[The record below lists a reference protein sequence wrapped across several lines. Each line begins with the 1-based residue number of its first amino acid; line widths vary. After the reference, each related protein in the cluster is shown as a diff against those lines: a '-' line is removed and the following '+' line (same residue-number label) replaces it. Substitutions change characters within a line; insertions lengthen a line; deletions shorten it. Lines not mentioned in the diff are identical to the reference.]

1 MTNPLIEL
9 TKHGQSIWY
18 DNLNRELIRTAELQ
32 RLVEEDG
39 VTGGTSNPSIFE
51 KAIGAGDAYDD
62 HLRALVAKDLS
73 LEEIFDALTIEDIRL
88 CCDVFAPIYD
98 RTAAFDGYSSL
109 EVSPEIAYNTKA
121 TTADAMRLF
130 AALERPNAMIK
141 IPGTPDGLQ
150 PIEDCLADGVNI
162 NITLLFGVDN
172 YEQVAL
178 RYLRALERRVQA
190 GLPIDRISSVASF
203 FVSRVDSAVDAE
215 LEARIATAAGE
226 IERDRLR
233 ALMGKAGVANAKVA
247 YAKFKELFSGPRWEA
262 LAAKGARV
270 QRPLWA
276 STGTKNPAYSDVL
289 YIEELIGPDTIN
301 TMPQAT
307 LEAFRDHGVVRD
319 TLEENV
325 DVAFAQ
331 LAELEAIGIDF
342 KAITDKLQVDGVK
355 LFSEAFAKAGETLE
369 RKRKELRAELER
381 GIGATAS
388 DR

>member
-9 TKHGQSIWY
+9 TKHNQSIWY
-18 DNLNRELIRTAELQ
+18 DNLNRELIRTGELQ
-32 RLVEEDG
+32 RLVSVDG

-51 KAIGAGDAYDD
+51 KAIGAGTAYDD
-62 HLRALVAKDLS
+62 HLRQLATQELS
-73 LEEIFDALTIEDIRL
+73 LAEIFDALTIEDIRL

-98 RTAAFDGYSSL
+98 RTAAFDGYASL
-109 EVSPEIAYNTKA
+109 EVSPEIAYDMKA

-141 IPGTPDGLQ
+141 IPGTPEGLQ
-150 PIEDCLADGVNI
+150 SIEDCLADGANI
-162 NITLLFGVDN
+162 NITLLFGVEN

-178 RYLRALERRVQA
+178 RYLRALERRVEA
-190 GLPIDRISSVASF
+190 GLPIDRIASVASF
-203 FVSRVDSAVDAE
+203 FVSRVDSAVDTE
-215 LEARIATAAGE
+215 LEARIATAASE

-247 YAKFKELFSGPRWEA
+247 YARFKELFSGARWEA

-307 LEAFRDHGVVRD
+307 LEAFKDHGIVRD
-319 TLEENV
+319 TLEQDV
-325 DVAFAQ
+325 DAASAQ
-331 LAELEAIGIDF
+331 LAELEAIGVDF
-342 KAITDKLQVDGVK
+342 KAITDKLQVDGV
-355 LFSEAFAKAGETLE
+355 TLE
-369 RKRKELRAELER
+369 RKRTELRAEMGR
-381 GIGATAS
+381 GIGATAT